1 MNNMKIKIMFLLLM
15 MFFINGCSNKDGGE
29 MIVDEKI
36 PTKVIYRRMWE
47 YSVEA
52 KSEDQELI
60 KELLQEI
67 NDIKLGNK
75 TQMSVDDYTDVVIF
89 EYSDGSYSKYIF
101 EANIY
106 VENEE
111 NRYEVIDGLSKL
123 RKTLSSMI
131 EGE

>member
-1 MNNMKIKIMFLLLM
+1 MKTIKAKIIVLILIFL
-15 MFFINGCSNKDGGE
+15 ITGCVNKKGNE

-47 YSVEA
+47 YAAE
-52 KSEDQELI
+52 KESEDQELI

-75 TQMSVDDYTDVVIF
+75 TQMSVDDYTDIVIF
-89 EYSDGSYSKYIF
+89 EYSDGTYSKYIF

-106 VENEE
+106 VESEE
-111 NRYEVIDGLSKL
+111 NRYEVISGLDKL
-123 RKTLSSMI
+123 RETLNSFM
-131 EGE
+131 EE

>member
-1 MNNMKIKIMFLLLM
+1 MKTIKAKIIILILIFL
-15 MFFINGCSNKDGGE
+15 ITGCVNKKGNE

-47 YSVEA
+47 YAVEA
-52 KSEDQELI
+52 ESEDQELI

-67 NDIKLGNK
+67 IDIKLGNK

-89 EYSDGSYSKYIF
+89 EYSDGTYSKYIF

-106 VENEE
+106 VESEE
-111 NRYEVIDGLSKL
+111 NRYEVISGLDKL
-123 RKTLSSMI
+123 RETLNSFI
-131 EGE
+131 EE